1 MDIRILRIAANYFF
15 LQDQVPAARR
25 ESLKALVAAGAALAL
40 TLSPMSVG
48 PASAGLFDKT
58 PLKKV
63 AEKTA
68 TSNFPR
74 NEGTGDSV
82 GNNQASRNIASGT
95 PFGEGSKSGSGVN
108 FNAPDVSDF
117 AT

>member
-1 MDIRILRIAANYFF
+1 M
-15 LQDQVPAARR
+15 
-25 ESLKALVAAGAALAL
+25 AAGAALAL

-63 AEKTA
+63 AEKGA
-68 TSNFPR
+68 VSNFPR
-74 NEGTGDSV
+74 NVGTGDSV
-82 GNNQASRNIASGT
+82 GDNQTSRNIASGT

-108 FNAPDVSDF
+108 FNAPDVSDI